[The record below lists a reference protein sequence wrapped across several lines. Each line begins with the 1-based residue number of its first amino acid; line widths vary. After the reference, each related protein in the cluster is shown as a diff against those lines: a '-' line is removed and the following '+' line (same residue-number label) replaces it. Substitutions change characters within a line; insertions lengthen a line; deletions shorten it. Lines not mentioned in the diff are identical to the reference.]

1 MNMCED
7 LEKTVEGFVQYIIPL
22 YVTHGFTMLQLAQ
35 NVFRQNADYRIGLY
49 DSVHFLWMNR
59 ILK

>member
-35 NVFRQNADYRIGLY
+35 NVFRQNADYIIGLY
-49 DSVHFLWMNR
+49 DSVHFL
-59 ILK
+59 